1 MSEEKKPLP
10 VVCRLLRTKS
20 AFGSEQGASWQR
32 GDSNTDVFW
41 CLNTM
46 ESFGPDDGF
55 AHAHE
60 CRKGRACFQVPPEH
74 DEELVA

>member
-1 MSEEKKPLP
+1 MSEKEKPLP

-20 AFGSEQGASWQR
+20 AFGSEQGASWQC

-46 ESFGPDDGF
+46 ETFGPDDGF
-55 AHAHE
+55 AHARE
-60 CRKGRACFQVPPEH
+60 CRKGRACFQVPAQHEDDPI
-74 DEELVA
+74 A